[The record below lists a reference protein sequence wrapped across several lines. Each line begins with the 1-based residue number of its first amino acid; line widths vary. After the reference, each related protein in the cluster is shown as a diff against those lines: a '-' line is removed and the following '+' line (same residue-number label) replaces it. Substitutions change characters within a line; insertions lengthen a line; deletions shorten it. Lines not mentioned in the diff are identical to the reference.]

1 MVLEKL
7 GDSLKNTLKKITQA
21 VFVDDT
27 LINELVKEL
36 QRALLQSDA
45 NVQLVLEL
53 SKKIKER
60 AKESTPAGITKREQ
74 LVTIVYEELTNFLG
88 KETKEIAI
96 TKKPTQIMLVGL
108 FGSGKTTTMGKLAK
122 FYKKRGYKVAV
133 LQTDTW
139 RPAAYDQLEQLAQQ
153 VGVDFFGIKREK
165 DPVLIYQAFE
175 KKLEQYDVVLVDTA
189 GRDALS
195 EELIEELNQLQAAVE
210 ADERL
215 LVLSGDLGQAA
226 QQQAKAFH
234 DVCNVTGVIVTKLE
248 GTAKG
253 GGAISA
259 CAITGAP
266 VVFIGV
272 GEKIDDLELFHP
284 QRFVGRLI
292 GMGDLETLLEKA
304 QEAIS
309 EETAQDLQEKF
320 LKGEF
325 TLIDLYEQMKALKKM
340 GSLKKLM
347 SMIPG
352 MGSLQLPKE
361 MMDVQ
366 EGKLEKW
373 KFAMDSMTKKELEN
387 PDIISAERAD
397 RIAVGSG
404 LKITEVRELLKH
416 YKESK
421 KLMKMFKGEQDI
433 GKLMKRMGGKLPKG
447 MGM

>member
-96 TKKPTQIMLVGL
+96 TKKPTQIMLIGL

>member
-96 TKKPTQIMLVGL
+96 TKKPTQIMLIGL

-133 LQTDTW
+133 VQTDTW

>member
-133 LQTDTW
+133 VQTDTW

-366 EGKLEKW
+366 EGKLERW